1 MQLARDL
8 QQSMTRYGEPLVDP
22 DAPQQFTEL
31 VPGVEV
37 RGSVVGG
44 VEDEAGGRAFLI
56 VESVD
61 GIVHFVLQTPEIE
74 EHRDRDELLR
84 GEIITLRA
92 THAPPGSERAVLV
105 EVTQHGRL
113 PELEATSEPST
124 VLDLVAVQTLRDNG
138 GALPA
143 DGAVHG
149 FGLRLREAMAKRL
162 PLLEER
168 GLVQV
173 AEGERGDERG
183 HRMVVALDAEE
194 RIERAMKERDRGLTP
209 LSEVERTQGKPV
221 LHAKLEPGRAY
232 QGRVVAMASDAD
244 GRAYVVLNT
253 DPTLTAVPVAEQKLR
268 VGQEIYARAVTQE
281 VAGER
286 RWILAWQLDDLEQE
300 RTHDRGRER

>member
-1 MQLARDL
+1 
-8 QQSMTRYGEPLVDP
+8 
-22 DAPQQFTEL
+22 
-31 VPGVEV
+31 
-37 RGSVVGG
+37 
-44 VEDEAGGRAFLI
+44 
-56 VESVD
+56 
-61 GIVHFVLQTPEIE
+61 
-74 EHRDRDELLR
+74 
-84 GEIITLRA
+84 ITLRA

-183 HRMVVALDAEE
+183 HRMVVA
-194 RIERAMKERDRGLTP
+194 
-209 LSEVERTQGKPV
+209 
-221 LHAKLEPGRAY
+221 
-232 QGRVVAMASDAD
+232 
-244 GRAYVVLNT
+244 
-253 DPTLTAVPVAEQKLR
+253 
-268 VGQEIYARAVTQE
+268 
-281 VAGER
+281 
-286 RWILAWQLDDLEQE
+286 
-300 RTHDRGRER
+300 